1 MSCRWGS
8 KVRKFGIKEI
18 DRAGV
23 IIGMIGQE
31 SMIRNMQLYYILGTA
46 FHRPIDLQ
54 VRFPRNET
62 SLGVPRLIT
71 RKHVDVTAPLD
82 RNCLS
87 LTKEMVHGKSVCRSV
102 VT

>member
-1 MSCRWGS
+1 
-8 KVRKFGIKEI
+8 
-18 DRAGV
+18 
-23 IIGMIGQE
+23 MIGQE
-31 SMIRNMQLYYILGTA
+31 LLIRNMQLHYILVTA

-54 VRFPRNET
+54 IKFSRNET
-62 SLGVPRLIT
+62 SRGVPRLIT
-71 RKHVDVTAPLD
+71 RKHIDVTAPLD

>member
-23 IIGMIGQE
+23 VIGMIGQE
-31 SMIRNMQLYYILGTA
+31 SMIRNMQLHYILVTA
-46 FHRPIDLQ
+46 VHRPSDFQIK
-54 VRFPRNET
+54 FPWNET
-62 SLGVPRLIT
+62 SLGVSRLIT
-71 RKHVDVTAPLD
+71 RKHIDVSASLD
-82 RNCLS
+82 RNYLS
-87 LTKEMVHGKSVCRSV
+87 LTKEMVHGKSVYRSV

>member
-18 DRAGV
+18 DRTGV
-23 IIGMIGQE
+23 VIAMIGQE
-31 SMIRNMQLYYILGTA
+31 SLIRNMQLHYILVTA

-54 VRFPRNET
+54 IKFSRNET
-62 SLGVPRLIT
+62 SRGVPRLIT
-71 RKHVDVTAPLD
+71 RKHIDVTAPLD